1 MPAHGFAGL
10 RVAIVHDWIQGYHG
24 SERTVNALIH
34 DVFGDADA
42 VDVFSF
48 SAVPEL
54 VPRELAAHIRGSSRL
69 ATLPGLRQ
77 QGHDPG
83 RWRWLLPYMPG
94 WFRRL
99 DLRGYDIVVAS
110 SHSCALH
117 ARPPAGA
124 VHVCYCYTPMR
135 YAWLPGVDRRRLR
148 GPEQLAIGAL
158 GGWLRRGDGRAAAR
172 IGSFVT
178 VSEAVRDR
186 IAEFYGRQAAVIAP
200 PVDTAEFSP
209 RRGTRSGHVLWVHRM
224 VPYKRPELVL
234 ETFADTQHRVTM
246 VGVGPLHDRIAA
258 AAPANVEVRGWV
270 DRKELVGLFENAP
283 AFLHLGEE
291 DFGMS
296 MVEALA
302 AGTPVIG
309 LDRGGAR
316 DIVRDGID
324 GVLLSD
330 ASPAAVRAAV
340 DRVMARSWDRDALAA
355 RASQFSRA
363 VFARAFSAH
372 VRGLIEARVAA
383 EGAPHSTPT
392 TPFATSSASSASTA
406 SASAP
411 APSRRKSGDSGA
423 S

>member
-1 MPAHGFAGL
+1 MPDAPAHGFAGL

-24 SERTVNALIH
+24 SERAVDALVH

-69 ATLPGLRQ
+69 AALPGLRQ
-77 QGHDPG
+77 RGHDPG

-99 DLRGYDIVVAS
+99 DLRGYDVVVAS
-110 SHSCALH
+110 SHACALH

-135 YAWLPGVDRRRLR
+135 YAWLPAVDRRRLR
-148 GPEQLAIGAL
+148 GPERLIVGAL
-158 GGWLRRGDGRAAAR
+158 GGWLRRGDRRAAAR
-172 IGSFVT
+172 VRSFVAI
-178 VSEAVRDR
+178 SDAVRDR
-186 IAEFYGRQAAVIAP
+186 IAEFYGREAAVIAP
-200 PVDTAEFSP
+200 PVDTAAFSP
-209 RRGTRSGHVLWVHRM
+209 RRGTRSGDVLWVHRM

-234 ETFADTQHRVTM
+234 ETFRDTQHRVTM

-270 DRKELVGLFENAP
+270 DREELVGLFESAG

-291 DFGMS
+291 DFGIS

-302 AGTPVIG
+302 AGTPVIA

-330 ASPAAVRAAV
+330 TSPATVRAAV
-340 DRVMARSWDRDALAA
+340 DGVMARSWDRDALAA

-363 VFARAFSAH
+363 VFAGAFAAH
-372 VRGLIEARVAA
+372 VRGLADR
-383 EGAPHSTPT
+383 PHSTPT

-406 SASAP
+406 SASAR